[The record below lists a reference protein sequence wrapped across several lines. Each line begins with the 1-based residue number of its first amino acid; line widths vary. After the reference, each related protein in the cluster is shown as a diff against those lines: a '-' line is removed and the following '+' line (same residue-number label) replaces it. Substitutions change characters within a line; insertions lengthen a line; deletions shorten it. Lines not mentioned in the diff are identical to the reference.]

1 MVYFI
6 VIKKAQKPNTDHRSL
21 FQLLEKYRIAF
32 VIADSGTKFPY
43 HKTIATDFVYLRF
56 HRHESLYASDYNET
70 DLAGYAQKIK
80 NWLEQGNEVW
90 DFSITISRAL
100 PLKMQND

>member
-1 MVYFI
+1 M
-6 VIKKAQKPNTDHRSL
+6 H
-21 FQLLEKYRIAF
+21 
-32 VIADSGTKFPY
+32 Y

-80 NWLEQGNEVW
+80 NWLEQGNNE
-90 DFSITISRAL
+90 
-100 PLKMQND
+100 